1 MSSYNGEKTKQVK
14 KKFTS
19 DDYSASNTAMTLN
32 NYNQANFFGILNSD
46 KPENNID
53 RIKQIL
59 KNPLTEKIN
68 LEVKQMIRSYFK
80 ELIKSHYRNREVVVE
95 QKSETVTLKKRETK
109 KDEIINT

>member
-1 MSSYNGEKTKQVK
+1 MHFILILFKDQQECKKTKQNCILLVKINSNAK

-68 LEVKQMIRSYFK
+68 LVSI
-80 ELIKSHYRNREVVVE
+80 
-95 QKSETVTLKKRETK
+95 
-109 KDEIINT
+109 